1 MPGYCPEK
9 QKSLDLRRKFRSLA
23 ACPGL
28 VLAAWAGFLAVFWHG
43 ARWPGRA
50 AWPGFLL
57 VFWPGFLRFFWPGF
71 TVTNLYISPGC
82 EVGRK
87 SKTDFLRNFQAFFR
101 EFSAIFIS
109 HSGVFLYFSSGY
121 FLYMWSRKLSRCRVY
136 IVFVHWVKFLTL
148 VSSGSHSI
156 SRPQCISLS
165 CSLA

>member
-9 QKSLDLRRKFRSLA
+9 QKIRDYRRKIASLA

-28 VLAAWAGFLAVFWHG
+28 ARLPRPVFWLFFWAVPANGPGGLAWFFTGFLG
-43 ARWPGRA
+43 
-50 AWPGFLL
+50 
-57 VFWPGFLRFFWPGF
+57 RFFRPGF
-71 TVTNLYISPGC
+71 TVSNLDISPSC

-87 SKTDFLRNFQAFFR
+87 SKTEFFANFQAFFR
-101 EFSAIFIS
+101 EFWRFFIS

-121 FLYMWSRKLSRCRVY
+121 FLYMWSRKLSRCRLY

-148 VSSGSHSI
+148 VSSGTHSI
-156 SRPQCISLS
+156 SRPQCVSLS